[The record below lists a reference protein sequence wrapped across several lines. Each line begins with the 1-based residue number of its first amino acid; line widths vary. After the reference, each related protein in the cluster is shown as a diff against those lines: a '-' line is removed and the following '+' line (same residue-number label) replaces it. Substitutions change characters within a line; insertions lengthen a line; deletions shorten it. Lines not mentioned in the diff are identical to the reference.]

1 LAKEE
6 CRKRRIGVNDDD
18 FNAGMK
24 MAFGLPRSLEGMS
37 IDSLKEYRAALE
49 QEIKH
54 VDSALEHRKGA
65 HAGAEALFKS

>member
-1 LAKEE
+1 M
-6 CRKRRIGVNDDD
+6 NDDD

-37 IDSLKEYRAALE
+37 IDSLKEYRTALE